1 MVVVII
7 YNIDFKSQAIS
18 LKEEVKE
25 EWEDVDV
32 NMIGVH
38 DHIGGGFH
46 RYSTDEKW
54 CVPHFEKM
62 LYDNALIAKLY
73 ITAYQ
78 ISNNDRYKQI
88 AEKTLDFILKEMS
101 FYKSG
106 FISSIDAVV

>member
-38 DHIGGGFH
+38 DLIGGA
-46 RYSTDEKW
+46 RYQVQLGTSIVSRSDSP
-54 CVPHFEKM
+54 V
-62 LYDNALIAKLY
+62 DNTTIINLI
-73 ITAYQ
+73 
-78 ISNNDRYKQI
+78 
-88 AEKTLDFILKEMS
+88 KERL
-101 FYKSG
+101 
-106 FISSIDAVV
+106 